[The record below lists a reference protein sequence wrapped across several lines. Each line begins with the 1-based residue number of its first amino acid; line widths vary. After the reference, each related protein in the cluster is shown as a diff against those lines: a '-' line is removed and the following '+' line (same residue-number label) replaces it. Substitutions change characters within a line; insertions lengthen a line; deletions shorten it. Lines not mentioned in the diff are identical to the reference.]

1 MSPPDGSSSDGIRD
15 TGPDGSGPVAW
26 IRWFRHTD
34 NGTVVFVREMLES
47 AAVVVAIGLILFAIS
62 GVWPPMVAVESGS
75 MEPHMYRGDLIFI
88 MDQHRFPS
96 DAAHGN
102 TGVVTYQ
109 EGKDTGYKKFNDYG
123 DVVIY
128 MRYGRSDETPVIHR
142 ARFWVD
148 EGENWYD
155 KANPNYILGADNCRE
170 LPNCPA
176 PHAGFITKGDD
187 NGAYDQVVRISDPV
201 KPEWIRGTAELR
213 IPWLGHVRLFFSKA
227 AAANPP
233 VTQQDGTSYSA
244 VPPAG
249 EIQPTADP
257 SRSAAAA

>member
-1 MSPPDGSSSDGIRD
+1 MSPPDESSSDGIRD

-47 AAVVVAIGLILFAIS
+47 AAVVVAIGLILFAVS

-75 MEPHMYRGDLIFI
+75 MQPQMYRGDLIFI
-88 MDQHRFPS
+88 MDQHRFPP
-96 DAAHGN
+96 DAAHGD

-128 MRYGRSDETPVIHR
+128 LRYGRSDETPVIHR

-155 KANPNYILGADNCRE
+155 KANKDYILGAENCQE

-176 PHAGFITKGDD
+176 PHAGFITKGDN
-187 NGAYDQVVRISDPV
+187 NGEYDQVVRISDPV
-201 KPEWIRGTAELR
+201 KPEWIRGTAELK

-227 AAANPP
+227 AVIGPT

-244 VPPAG
+244 VPPV
-249 EIQPTADP
+249 QQTHPTADT
-257 SRSAAAA
+257 SRSAATV